1 MHEVSVFKTKDILKV
16 QTHLTFSLLII
27 WVFFFIHYL
36 NYLLSKT
43 NCLNLMSISW
53 LAKVKSAELRISR
66 QGLQ

>member
-1 MHEVSVFKTKDILKV
+1 MYEVSVFKTKDILKV

-36 NYLLSKT
+36 NYLLSKI
-43 NCLNLMSISW
+43 NCLNLMSFFW

-66 QGLQ
+66 QG